1 MAARI
6 VSQSRWPYLSS
17 QLFSLKLV
25 EVPHSEIQT
34 MAVDKGWRMYYSPQ
48 FVMEQPVEVL
58 ATVIAR
64 SLALCHAAQR
74 TL

>member
-34 MAVDKGWRMYYSPQ
+34 MAVDKGWRMYYSPTIRHGTTCGGLSHR
-48 FVMEQPVEVL
+48 V
-58 ATVIAR
+58 TAR
-64 SLALCHAAQR
+64 SDALCHAA
-74 TL
+74 